1 MLIMM
6 LCRRQLEHLVRELVL
21 GRHREEDIALLRAAV
36 LAVDRDNFIRVRLQL
51 LVEGALRTHAQISKP
66 RRIVG
71 HVERDTEGV
80 IILKILPFLVII
92 LLALA

>member
-6 LCRRQLEHLVRELVL
+6 LCQLEHLVRELVI
-21 GRHREEDIALLRAAV
+21 GRHREENVALLRAAV
-36 LAVDRDNFIRVRLQL
+36 LAVDRDNFVRVRLQF

-80 IILKILPFLVII
+80 VIL
-92 LLALA
+92 